1 MGQRQ
6 SENLETPATLAKKNP
21 ACVPRFSKGTWPMSM
36 NTPIAAGIL
45 VLSTIMASCQPA
57 GSAATS
63 GTATHQMEATDRE
76 AKLPTR
82 EY

>member
-1 MGQRQ
+1 
-6 SENLETPATLAKKNP
+6 
-21 ACVPRFSKGTWPMSM
+21 MSM

-63 GTATHQMEATDRE
+63 GTAAHQLEATDRVVRRINE